1 MWKAIKK
8 EVVASRE
15 KLSQQTP
22 KMPQAFMYSMVLQR
36 QHFACQYIDR
46 ECVLQEV
53 GIGNRL
59 DCSNLFMQLTSLE
72 CVCVCT
78 RVCANASMYNI
89 NYLTLHFPGKI
100 FWLKGLLFQNF
111 LLLISPLH

>member
-15 KLSQQTP
+15 KLTQQTP

-36 QHFACQYIDR
+36 RHFAYQDIDR
-46 ECVLQEV
+46 ESVLQEV

-59 DCSNLFMQLTSLE
+59 ECSNLFMQLTSLE
-72 CVCVCT
+72 YVCVRACVCVQMCL
-78 RVCANASMYNI
+78 CI
-89 NYLTLHFPGKI
+89 ILTTSLCI
-100 FWLKGLLFQNF
+100 FQEKYFGLKVYYSKTFYY
-111 LLLISPLH
+111 